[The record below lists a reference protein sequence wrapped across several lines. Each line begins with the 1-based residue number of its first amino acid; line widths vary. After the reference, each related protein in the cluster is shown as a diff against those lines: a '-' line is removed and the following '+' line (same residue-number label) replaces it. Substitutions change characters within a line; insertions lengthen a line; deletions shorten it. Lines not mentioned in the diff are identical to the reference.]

1 MVASFQ
7 IGNDV
12 SLLASVHA
20 RYLSLF
26 QSFERKLE
34 RSL

>member
-7 IGNDV
+7 IGNV

-20 RYLSLF
+20 RYSSLF